1 MPKVRKP
8 FISGEEFQ
16 SLLDWIKGT
25 IRVIHGKGQKERSV
39 PFDKDAQRVVL
50 RYLNQRS
57 DSEPWLWVGEER
69 RRLQYYGI
77 GQDILRM
84 MQRAKVDVKDAY
96 ACVSQGLGRFR
107 CSARNS
113 SPVRSRN
120 CWLVNSHDDGS
131 LCGSNAV
138 GGGGDRGIPG
148 VQAVRSLSF
157 CPGATRRLIWEIS
170 FPLSSQRM
178 E

>member
-84 MQRAKVDVKDAY
+84 MQRAKVDVKDAMH
-96 ACVSQGLGRFR
+96 VFR
-107 CSARNS
+107 RAWAASA
-113 SPVRSRN
+113 VRQ
-120 CWLVNSHDDGS
+120 
-131 LCGSNAV
+131 
-138 GGGGDRGIPG
+138 GIPRPY
-148 VQAVRSLSF
+148 VQGIAGWSTPTMMDHYVAAMQLEE
-157 CPGATRRLIWEIS
+157 GAIEAFRE
-170 FPLSSQRM
+170 FKPFGA
-178 E
+178 